1 LKTFQRSGAKRRRFP
16 AQGADEVAVSHR
28 ILLMLLAAIAIALN
42 ACAAL
47 SPPPPDPG
55 GLTPEPQA
63 ASRFTRGANADV
75 LKRLPFEDQTDFEL
89 ANRGRIAS
97 PEPLVIEAEDGT
109 TTWDM
114 GDYAFIAGDAPD
126 TVNPSLWRQAR
137 LNGLHG
143 LFEVVDG
150 IYQVRGYDLSNVTF
164 LRGDS
169 GWIVIDPLIT
179 VEAARAALALVN
191 RELGERPVRAVI
203 YTHSHVDHFGGVAGV
218 TTPEAVAEGSVRILA
233 PEGFTHH
240 AVSENVLAG
249 NVMSRRAGYMFG
261 RLLEPGAKRR
271 VDSGLGK
278 ATSVG
283 RVSMIPPTDVIG
295 TTGTRLEIDGIE
307 MVFQYTP
314 NAEAPAEMMFYLP
327 KWNAFCAAEEANG
340 VLHNLYT
347 LRGAQVRSGKDWAR
361 WLEEAI
367 QLFGADLEVVFG
379 SHHWPR
385 WGRESALDYLAKQRD
400 LYRYIHDQT
409 LRLANQGLTPREI
422 AEEIELPDSLG
433 QEWFN
438 RDYYGTLRHNSKA
451 TYQYYLGWFDG
462 NPANLDPLPPVE
474 SARRYVEWMGGADA
488 VIEKGRAAFAG
499 GDYRW
504 VAEVINHL
512 VFAEPRNDRAR
523 WLQADALEQLGYQ
536 AESGPWRNFYLTA
549 AFELREGVNQQPSIE
564 SASADVVAGMTSE
577 MLFDFM
583 AVRINGP
590 KAGKTSLVLE
600 IAFTDRGE
608 RWVLEIENGVL
619 HYREGARHPDPD
631 ILLESSRPDFI
642 GLVAGGDGIATLL
655 SEDRL
660 LFEGN
665 PLTLARF
672 GGLFDAFDPNFEI
685 VRP

>member
-1 LKTFQRSGAKRRRFP
+1 MSRRLLPFFLVGA
-16 AQGADEVAVSHR
+16 
-28 ILLMLLAAIAIALN
+28 AAFLS
-42 ACAAL
+42 ACDAA
-47 SPPPPDPG
+47 PPPIEPG
-55 GLTPEPQA
+55 GLSPDPKPATT
-63 ASRFTRGANADV
+63 FTRDTNAEV
-75 LKRLPFEDQTDFEL
+75 LERLPFGDRTDFEL
-89 ANRGRIAS
+89 ANRGRLAA
-97 PEPLVIEAEDGT
+97 PEPLVIEAEDGST
-109 TTWDM
+109 AWDM
-114 GDYAFIAGDAPD
+114 GDYAFVGGDAPD
-126 TVNPSLWRQAR
+126 TVNPSLWRQAK

-150 IYQVRGYDLSNVTF
+150 IYQVRGYDLSNITF

-179 VEAARAALALVN
+179 VESARAALALVN
-191 RELGERPVRAVI
+191 RELGERPVKAVI
-203 YTHSHVDHFGGVAGV
+203 YSHSHVDHFGGVRGV
-218 TTPEAVAEGSVRILA
+218 TTPEAVADGSVRILA

-261 RLLEPGAKRR
+261 RLIEPGPQSR
-271 VDSGLGK
+271 VDAGLGK
-278 ATSVG
+278 ATSLG
-283 RVSMIPPTDVIG
+283 RVSMIAPTDIIG
-295 TTGTRLEIDGIE
+295 TTGTRFEIDGIE
-307 MVFQYTP
+307 MIFQYTP

-327 KWNAFCAAEEANG
+327 KWKAFCAAEEANG

-347 LRGAQVRSGKDWAR
+347 LRGAQVRNGKDWAR
-361 WLEEAI
+361 WLDEAI
-367 QLFGADLEVVFG
+367 DLFGADLEVVFG

-385 WGRESALDYLAKQRD
+385 WGREPALDYLAKQRD

-409 LRLANQGLTPREI
+409 LRLANKGLTPREI
-422 AEEIELPDSLG
+422 AEEIELPESLD

-474 SARRYVEWMGGADA
+474 SARRYVEWMGGAEA
-488 VIEKGRAAFAG
+488 VIGKGRAAFAA

-504 VAEVINHL
+504 VAEVMNHL
-512 VFAEPRNDRAR
+512 VFAEPENDRGR

-549 AFELREGVNQQPSIE
+549 AHELREGVTPQSSIQT
-564 SASADVVAGMTSE
+564 ASSDVVSGMTSE

-583 AVRINGP
+583 SVRVNGP
-590 KAGKTSLVLE
+590 DAGETPLVLE

-608 RWVLEIENGVL
+608 RWVLEVENGVL
-619 HYREGARHPDPD
+619 HYREGKRHPDPD
-631 ILLESSRPDFI
+631 LTLELSRSDFI
-642 GLVAGGDGIATLL
+642 GMVSGGDGLPTLL
-655 SEDRL
+655 AEGRIAFS
-660 LFEGN
+660 GN

-672 GGLFDAFDPNFEI
+672 GGLFDDFDPSFEI